1 VECIGEARCE
11 TLDTKQSEGG
21 GTCDANLAAGS
32 IDRVVL
38 SKIFLRFSENHKC
51 INQAGMIMRGG
62 IVIEKKR
69 VVFGDPE
76 DLHS

>member
-1 VECIGEARCE
+1 M
-11 TLDTKQSEGG
+11 
-21 GTCDANLAAGS
+21 CDANLAARS
-32 IDRVVL
+32 IGIVVL
-38 SKIFLRFSENHKC
+38 SQIFLRFSENHKC

-62 IVIEKKR
+62 IEIEKKR